1 MAVER
6 NAMTRTVVIK
16 GRKVGPHTVELDQPL
31 PEQTSEV
38 EVLARIK
45 TPGGGKLSDFLRSLP
60 PGTRTKEDI
69 DRQINEER
77 DSWDR

>member
-1 MAVER
+1 
-6 NAMTRTVVIK
+6 MTRTVVIK
-16 GRKVGPHTVELDQPL
+16 GRVVGPHTVELDEPL

-38 EVLARIK
+38 EVVARIK
-45 TPGGGKLSDFLRSLP
+45 TSGRKLSEIMQSFP

-77 DSWDR
+77 DSWD

>member
-1 MAVER
+1 
-6 NAMTRTVVIK
+6 MTRTVVIK
-16 GRKVGPHTVELDQPL
+16 GHKTGPNTVELDQPL
-31 PEQTSEV
+31 PNETTEV
-38 EVLARIK
+38 EVVARVK
-45 TPGGGKLSDFLRSLP
+45 TAGGGKLSDFLRSLP